1 LSTNVT
7 FQGNQRIISVHPDVT
22 EINVR
27 VDLYSEW
34 KRWVIQGDNTRYL
47 PAFRYAGGDI
57 IIDNTLSTETYVLLN
72 GWKISIGQ
80 DCVVD
85 GIIKTEDG
93 TAPFIHNSGTLVV
106 VTNRVNTTGGNGGS
120 GEYNGPSSLQ
130 IARAVRTELSLELGR
145 IDASI
150 TSIQSG
156 TGGAA
161 LTPTQATMLLE
172 MYILMGLD
180 PTQPLIVTQ
189 NSRAAGNIN
198 QSIASSSTDTIVTR
212 M

>member
-1 LSTNVT
+1 MSSNVT
-7 FQGNQRIISVHPDVT
+7 FQGNQRIISIHHSMVEV
-22 EINVR
+22 NVR

-34 KRWVIQGDNTRYL
+34 KKWAIQGNNTKYL
-47 PAFRYAGGDI
+47 PAFRYAGGDV

-80 DCVVD
+80 NCVVD

-93 TAPFIHNSGTLVV
+93 SAPFIHNNGSLVV
-106 VTNRVNTTGGNGGS
+106 VTNRVNTSGGNGGS
-120 GEYNGPSSLQ
+120 GTYTGPTTGQ
-130 IARAVRTELSLELGR
+130 IAQAVRAELSVELSR

-150 TSIQSG
+150 TTIQTG

-172 MYILMGLD
+172 MYELLGLN
-180 PTQPLIVTQ
+180 PAKPLIVTQ
-189 NSRAAGNIN
+189 NSRSAGSIN
-198 QSIASSSTDTIVTR
+198 QSIMSSATDTIVTR
-212 M
+212 V